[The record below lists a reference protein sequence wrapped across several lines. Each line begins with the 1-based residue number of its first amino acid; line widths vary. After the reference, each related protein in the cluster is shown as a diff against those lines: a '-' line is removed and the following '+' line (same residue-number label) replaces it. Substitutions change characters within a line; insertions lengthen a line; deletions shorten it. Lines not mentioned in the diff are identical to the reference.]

1 MVIRE
6 VADGQSG
13 LPTPSFTRSYWHK
26 NPSKKLYGHRT
37 TEELPE
43 TADIVI
49 VGSGITGAFAAH
61 FLKHGDAADDTI
73 VMLEAREA
81 CWGATGRVSDVHLYR
96 KEGPVL
102 TSLDSL
108 EWWSLSTISLCLHAA
123 YRCL

>member
-13 LPTPSFTRSYWHK
+13 LPTPKSTHSYWHK
-26 NPSKKLYGHRT
+26 DPSKKLYGHRT
-37 TEELPE
+37 TEDLRE

-61 FLKHGDAADDTI
+61 FLKNGDASSDSV

-81 CWGATGRVSDVHLYR
+81 CWGATGRVSEL
-96 KEGPVL
+96 
-102 TSLDSL
+102 
-108 EWWSLSTISLCLHAA
+108 
-123 YRCL
+123 